1 MAIDLSSDTQTRPSP
16 GMRQAMYDAEV
27 GDEQSRTDPTVNALQ
42 ELVAELTGKEAA
54 LFVPSGT
61 MCNLIAVTAHTRPGD
76 IVILER
82 RSHIAISEGGAAARF
97 AGGMMRPITGERGVF
112 TAEQVAAEWSV
123 EDTHR
128 LGVSL
133 VCVEN
138 THNQGGGKIWPIENL
153 AAIKALAVER
163 NARTHMDG
171 ARLMNAVIATGISAK
186 DYSSHVDT
194 VWIDLSKGL
203 GAPVGAVLAG
213 SSAFIDEARLLKHRY
228 GGAMRQAG
236 VIAAAGVYAFEH
248 NVERLAEDHH
258 NAKVLE
264 AAMAEIPGIELVAGP
279 VETNMLFFDIAGTG
293 LTAGELI
300 DGLLERGVRLS
311 SPYRQGSVLRMVT
324 HLDVTTKDCLEAIE
338 ALRAVVSA
346 A

>member
-1 MAIDLSSDTQTRPSP
+1 
-16 GMRQAMYDAEV
+16 MRQAMYDAEV

>member
-1 MAIDLSSDTQTRPSP
+1 MVIDLSSDTQTRPSE
-16 GMRQAMYDAEV
+16 GMRRAMYDAEV
-27 GDEQSRTDPTVNALQ
+27 GDEQSQLDPTVNALQ
-42 ELVAELTGKEAA
+42 DLVAELTGKDAA

-61 MCNLIAVTAHTRPGD
+61 MCNLIAVTAHTKPGD

-82 RSHIAISEGGAAARF
+82 RSHIAIAEGGAAARF
-97 AGGMMRPITGERGVF
+97 AGGMMRPVAGDRGVF
-112 TAEQVAAEWSV
+112 TAAQVAEEWSV
-123 EDTHR
+123 EDAHR

-138 THNQGGGKIWPIENL
+138 THNQGGGKVWPIENL
-153 AAIKALAVER
+153 AAIKALADER

-171 ARLMNAVIATGISAK
+171 ARLMNAVVATGITARE
-186 DYSSHVDT
+186 YSSYVDT
-194 VWIDLSKGL
+194 IWIDLSKGL
-203 GAPVGAVLAG
+203 GAPIGAVLAG
-213 SSAFIDEARLLKHRY
+213 SFEFIEQARLLKHRY

-258 NAKVLE
+258 NARLIE
-264 AAMAEIPGIELVAGP
+264 SGLADIPGIELVAGP

-300 DGLLERGVRLS
+300 DGLMAEGVRLS
-311 SPYRQGSVLRMVT
+311 SPYRHGSILRMVT
-324 HLDVTTKDCLEAIE
+324 HLDVSTDDCLN
-338 ALRAVVSA
+338 AVA
-346 A
+346 AVRKVVAA